1 LEPNQVS
8 DPVRSPFGWHLIQ
21 LLERRRQ
28 DITGTR
34 ERSEAQTAI
43 RQRKVDEAFQDWVR
57 QIRDR
62 AYVEVRLDD
71 R

>member
-1 LEPNQVS
+1 
-8 DPVRSPFGWHLIQ
+8 
-21 LLERRRQ
+21 
-28 DITGTR
+28 
-34 ERSEAQTAI
+34 
-43 RQRKVDEAFQDWVR
+43 VDEAFQDWVR